1 MEIEEGF
8 LLSLKC
14 RVEGDSNPKIHWFKD
29 GVPINSIHNPNADIT
44 VAFQK
49 SQLRIKNMQL
59 SDSGNYSCLGASE
72 TNRMS
77 RWVYVTDVHQ
87 LTPVPTAPSY
97 LCILRLPLADLP
109 QRLQPW
115 KKILS

>member
-14 RVEGDSNPKIHWFKD
+14 RVEGDSNPEIRWFKD
-29 GVPINSIHNPNADIT
+29 GLPINTINNPNADIS
-44 VAFQK
+44 VAFQR
-49 SQLRIKNMQL
+49 SQLRIKNMRL

-77 RWVYVTDVHQ
+77 RWVHVTGESFMTIIVNVLNIP
-87 LTPVPTAPSY
+87 LTES
-97 LCILRLPLADLP
+97 I
-109 QRLQPW
+109 
-115 KKILS
+115 